1 MLQSYYLCVDLK
13 SFYSSV
19 ECVERGLNPLTTNLV
34 VADESRTEKTICLAV
49 TPALKA
55 YGIPGRARLFEVIQ
69 KVNGINTNRRIN
81 APGRLLEGKSYNAI
95 ELQNNPSL
103 ELSYIVAPP
112 RMALY
117 IEYSSRIYDIYLK
130 YIAPED
136 MHIYSIDEVFIDIT
150 HYLSLYKLTP
160 YELAQKIIK
169 HILKETGITA
179 TAGIGTNMY
188 LAKIAMDIM
197 AKKMP
202 ADKDGVRIAEL
213 DEMSYRRELWS
224 HRPLTDFWRVGNGY
238 AKKLEENR
246 LYTMG
251 DIARFSKIAYGEE
264 KLYKMFGINA
274 ELLIDH
280 AWGYEPCTMK
290 MIKEY
295 KPESKSIS
303 TGQVLHCA
311 YIFEDARLVVREML
325 ELLAC
330 DMLKKRIVTDQ
341 IVLTIGYD
349 RESLSNEAVRHNYK
363 GEITNDYYGRKVPK
377 HAHGTANIGRY
388 TSSAILITKAALD
401 LYDEIV
407 DKMLL
412 VRRIT
417 ITANHIISENETPAE
432 NTPEQLDLF
441 TDYEKK
447 ANDEKIE
454 EEMLKKERALQETTL
469 DLKRRFGKNAVL
481 KGNNLFEEST
491 ARQRNAQIGGHHE

>member
-1 MLQSYYLCVDLK
+1 
-13 SFYSSV
+13 
-19 ECVERGLNPLTTNLV
+19 
-34 VADESRTEKTICLAV
+34 
-49 TPALKA
+49 
-55 YGIPGRARLFEVIQ
+55 
-69 KVNGINTNRRIN
+69 
-81 APGRLLEGKSYNAI
+81 
-95 ELQNNPSL
+95 
-103 ELSYIVAPP
+103 
-112 RMALY
+112 
-117 IEYSSRIYDIYLK
+117 
-130 YIAPED
+130 
-136 MHIYSIDEVFIDIT
+136 
-150 HYLSLYKLTP
+150 
-160 YELAQKIIK
+160 
-169 HILKETGITA
+169 
-179 TAGIGTNMY
+179 
-188 LAKIAMDIM
+188 
-197 AKKMP
+197 
-202 ADKDGVRIAEL
+202 
-213 DEMSYRRELWS
+213 
-224 HRPLTDFWRVGNGY
+224 
-238 AKKLEENR
+238 
-246 LYTMG
+246 MG
-251 DIARFSKIAYGEE
+251 DIARFSKIPYGEE

-325 ELLAC
+325 ELFAY
-330 DMLKKRIVTDQ
+330 DMLEKRIVTDQ

-349 RESLSNEAVRHNYK
+349 RESLSNEAVRQNYK
-363 GEITNDYYGRKVPK
+363 GEITDDYYGRKVPK

-417 ITANHIISENETPAE
+417 ITANHIISENEIPAE

-447 ANDEKIE
+447 EKDEKVE
-454 EEMLKKERALQETTL
+454 EEMLKKERALQEATIN
-469 DLKRRFGKNAVL
+469 LKKKYGKNAVL

-491 ARQRNAQIGGHHE
+491 ARQRNSQIGGHHE